1 MKCSICKQ
9 DGHNKR
15 SCEKNVAR
23 AKDEP
28 AKDEPAKD
36 KPAKDKPAKDKP
48 AKDEPAKDK
57 PAKDK
62 PAKDE
67 PTKDEP
73 TKDEPAKVNK
83 SKLKP
88 ITKEEADKSADEC
101 YYLKDN
107 NSKLLLEIAAETTSK
122 LSEKQ
127 EHLQQC
133 KWTDGESN
141 TDTDFSE
148 LACKCAEEAWICIK
162 QRYPP
167 LNMITMTASIP
178 DINCVFSKN
187 GETIKGLKNKIELKS
202 SKSHVMPGSTIGKL
216 DINQPLIYCYRPKNA
231 DTPYEIRYGQYHT
244 AMGESDSDLF
254 QDRTPRPQLN
264 FTKLFPSSQKEVI
277 YSNKEKDVWI
287 SHYGKCAV
295 NRLNHNENSSWQD
308 SLSKSIIY
316 EALKNIETMEDLIKL
331 RESVSPTFL

>member
-1 MKCSICKQ
+1 MSELLQNTSEIDSSKNKVSKMKCSICKQ

-36 KPAKDKPAKDKP
+36 KPAKDK
-48 AKDEPAKDK
+48 
-57 PAKDK
+57 
-62 PAKDE
+62 
-67 PTKDEP
+67 
-73 TKDEPAKVNK
+73 PAKVNK

-187 GETIKGLKNKIELKS
+187 GETIKGLKDKIELKS

-277 YSNKEKDVWI
+277 YSNKEKDAWI

-295 NRLNHNENSSWQD
+295 NRLNRDDVNSSWQD

-316 EALKNIETMEDLIKL
+316 EAIKNIETMEDLIKL